1 MTFGRGRTGPR
12 PFLNGGKHVSAMTIT
27 FSLRDAFLFI
37 LGLVCLGALVY
48 FLAVLRKLSLLLD
61 DWRRLASR
69 AEGITP
75 RLERVLESA
84 DVTLAAARR
93 VVEGSEGVVKDLAAV
108 SGSVREV
115 AQDTVAQVA
124 TVLAPV
130 RYLAA
135 LVTGLRKTLESLL
148 LGSSQDR
155 HDDKEDSDEERDI

>member
-1 MTFGRGRTGPR
+1 
-12 PFLNGGKHVSAMTIT
+12 MTIT

-108 SGSVREV
+108 SGSVR
-115 AQDTVAQVA
+115 
-124 TVLAPV
+124 
-130 RYLAA
+130 
-135 LVTGLRKTLESLL
+135 
-148 LGSSQDR
+148 
-155 HDDKEDSDEERDI
+155 

>member
-1 MTFGRGRTGPR
+1 M
-12 PFLNGGKHVSAMTIT
+12 SAMTIT
-27 FSLRDAFLFI
+27 FSLRDVFLFV
-37 LGLVCLGALVY
+37 LGLVCLGVLAY

-69 AEGITP
+69 AEGIAP
-75 RLERVLESA
+75 RIERVLESA
-84 DVTLAAARR
+84 DGTLAAARR

-108 SGSVREV
+108 SSSVRDV
-115 AQDTVAQVA
+115 AQATVAQVA

-148 LGSSQDR
+148 LGTDHDG